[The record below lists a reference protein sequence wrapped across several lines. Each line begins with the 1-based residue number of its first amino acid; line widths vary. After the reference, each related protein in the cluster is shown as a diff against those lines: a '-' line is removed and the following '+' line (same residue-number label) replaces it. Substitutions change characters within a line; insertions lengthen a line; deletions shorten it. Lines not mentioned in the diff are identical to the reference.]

1 MIFHVLTFIIGFM
14 AVDFGSA
21 EMVNQINLVRTEGC
35 YCGDE
40 YQKSVDPVKWNETL
54 YQSAL
59 THAKQMHEYD
69 FFSHYSRDGKDVG
82 QRLTEHGYPWQVV
95 GENIAEGQV
104 NFKQVLEDWIK
115 SETHCKMLMDERV
128 DEMGIARY
136 KKFWVQHF
144 GKQLPPNAKLT
155 TN

>member
-1 MIFHVLTFIIGFM
+1 MIFYIVTFLIASFS
-14 AVDFGSA
+14 VDTNSI
-21 EMVNQINLVRTEGC
+21 EMVNQINKIRAEGC

-40 YQKSVDPVKWNETL
+40 YKKSVGPIRWNDTL
-54 YQSAL
+54 YKSAM
-59 THAKQMHEYD
+59 THAKQMHKFN

-82 QRLTEHGYPWQVV
+82 QRLTAHGYPWQVV

-104 NFKQVLEDWIK
+104 NFKQVLDDWIK

-136 KKFWVQHF
+136 KRFWVQHF
-144 GKQLPPNAKLT
+144 GKQLPTDAIQNK
-155 TN
+155 